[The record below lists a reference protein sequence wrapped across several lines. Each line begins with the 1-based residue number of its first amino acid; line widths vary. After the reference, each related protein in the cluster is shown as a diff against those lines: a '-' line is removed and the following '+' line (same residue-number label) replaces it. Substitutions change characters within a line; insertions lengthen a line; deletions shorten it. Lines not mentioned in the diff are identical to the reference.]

1 MIKYK
6 IIGFIL
12 LSIGYYSAKTQ
23 CIVDAGPDTTFCEQY
38 PIETLTLGSNVTVT
52 GEAPFSYS
60 WSCYYEFLGHIY
72 TASDFINDT
81 TVINP
86 SLISG
91 IDGEQLFTLTV
102 TDATGATCSDDIIIS
117 LYPFVNTLEVKQAY
131 ISSMD
136 TTSLYSALLGGTFP
150 YTYLWSP
157 DYVLSDPTDLNT
169 LASPDVTTVY
179 SLLLTDANGCQA
191 HDLFYVFVYP
201 VGISELEKDEHT
213 ITIVPNPVKNTA
225 QITVGNEKNFTL
237 NIYDVSGRLIK
248 FLHSTNP
255 TIEINNSMFSS
266 GIYSVQYVS
275 ENKNVITTKMV
286 IL

>member
-6 IIGFIL
+6 IIGLMLIC
-12 LSIGYYSAKTQ
+12 SSYYSAKTQ
-23 CIVDAGPDTTFCEQY
+23 CFVDVGSDTTFCEQDS
-38 PIETLTLGSNVTVT
+38 IETLTLGSNVVVT

-131 ISSMD
+131 ISSLD
-136 TTSLYSALLGGTFP
+136 TTSLYSAILGGTFP

-157 DYVLSDPTDLNT
+157 DYALSDPTDLNT

-191 HDLFYVFVYP
+191 HDEFYVFVYP
-201 VGISELEKDEHT
+201 VGISELEQDEHT

-225 QITVGNEKNFTL
+225 QITVTNENNFTL
-237 NIYDVSGRLIK
+237 YIYDISGRLIK
-248 FLHSTNP
+248 SLQSTNP

-275 ENKNVITTKMV
+275 ENRNIITTKMV